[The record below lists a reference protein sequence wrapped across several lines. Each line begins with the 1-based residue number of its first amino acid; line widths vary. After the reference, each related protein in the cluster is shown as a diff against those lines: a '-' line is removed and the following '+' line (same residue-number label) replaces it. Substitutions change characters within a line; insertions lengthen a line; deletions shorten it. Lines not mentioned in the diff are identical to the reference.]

1 MDFDGSVMT
10 IVERG
15 EGMCAV
21 LEAEIRVI
29 NDDLSHSEACVR
41 RYGGEPF
48 LTACRYLLEL
58 RESKRQEYLS
68 IVEQLSSLRKDYQSS
83 QTLAQRLQNQSATA
97 KR

>member
-1 MDFDGSVMT
+1 MELEVIQF
-10 IVERG
+10 VEKG

-29 NDDLSHSEACVR
+29 NDDLHHNEACVR

-48 LTACRYLLEL
+48 LSACRYLLEL
-58 RESKRQEYLS
+58 RESKRQQYLT
-68 IVEQLSSLRKDYQSS
+68 IVEQLSTLRNEYQSS
-83 QTLAQRLQNQSATA
+83 VTMIDSVTTSR